1 MSLDAHTLLERHINA
16 RGGLAAILKI
26 TTLYQSGTV
35 TDHQGGIVDIEGWRK
50 RPNLLRI
57 RFKTSAI
64 DGSEGWDGRRAWEHS
79 PWKSAP
85 PVVVESLAEDALR
98 RDSEFD
104 GPLIQAQE
112 KGHKVQPLGECI
124 VAGLPVYG
132 LRVILQ
138 DGNIV
143 NHYLHKESYMVAATE
158 SVRPVHGKGLS
169 LTTTLYTDYRLVSG
183 VMYSHYSVEVA
194 NDGAHNE
201 TFAWR
206 EFVANQSL
214 EDSFFA
220 LPAPAA
226 PAENQS

>member
-1 MSLDAHTLLERHINA
+1 MKKVIITGKSHP
-16 RGGLAAILKI
+16 ILKDR
-26 TTLYQSGTV
+26 L
-35 TDHQGGIVDIEGWRK
+35 E
-50 RPNLLRI
+50 
-57 RFKTSAI
+57 
-64 DGSEGWDGRRAWEHS
+64 
-79 PWKSAP
+79 
-85 PVVVESLAEDALR
+85 
-98 RDSEFD
+98 
-104 GPLIQAQE
+104 E
-112 KGHKVQPLGECI
+112 KGHEVQPLGECI

-158 SVRPVHGKGLS
+158 SVRPVHGKSLS

-206 EFVANQSL
+206 EFVANRPL

-226 PAENQS
+226 PTQNQS